1 MEGLGLFHKNIDL
14 KQELIDNNKKESFR
28 KNILIKQ
35 DEEKNRLMQIK
46 RMYDNDEITE
56 DEIDENDME
65 VLIALYKEETD
76 KLNKDTE
83 ARKIRIKKM
92 LDEMKAKK

>member
-1 MEGLGLFHKNIDL
+1 MGLFHKNIESEEEAINDL
-14 KQELIDNNKKESFR
+14 KKESFR
-28 KNILIKQ
+28 ENILIKR
-35 DEEKNRLMQIK
+35 DEEKERLLNIK

-65 VLIALYKEETD
+65 ALIALYKEETD